1 MSLLP
6 ILQDLQVRKQQGQ
19 DCGDLL
25 QDIGRELGRFRAVM
39 RRMARGQ
46 LAEEDAILNEAAYS
60 IFNAI
65 GGFCARTEEESVAY
79 CRRAVITKTISHFR
93 AAKGE
98 LLFSEGKTSRISG
111 YEKNPEEESIGEGR
125 DPEAISKPKG
135 SNPETLVWRREI
147 SQMVSKAL
155 DHLNP
160 LERELIERVELYD
173 ERITDIAKE
182 ILQREILDPPSPKKI
197 QKLENSLTKK
207 KTRALLK
214 LRKYLPTDLKEDV
227 L

>member
-19 DCGDLL
+19 DCGELL
-25 QDIGRELGRFRAVM
+25 QDLGRELGRFRSVM
-39 RRMARGQ
+39 RKMAHGQ
-46 LAEEDAILNEAAYS
+46 LAEENAILNEAAYS
-60 IFNAI
+60 LFNAI
-65 GGFCARTEEESVAY
+65 VGFCARTEEESVAY
-79 CRRAVITKTISHFR
+79 CRRTVINETISHFR
-93 AAKGE
+93 KAKGV
-98 LLFSEGKTSRISG
+98 LLFVGGRASPIHG
-111 YEKNPEEESIGEGR
+111 YGR
-125 DPEAISKPKG
+125 DPGEEPIGGEEGLESIPQPKE
-135 SNPETLVWRREI
+135 SNPETLVLRRERLQRI
-147 SQMVSKAL
+147 HKAL
-155 DHLNP
+155 DHLSP
-160 LERELIERVELYD
+160 LERELIERVELGN

-182 ILQREILDPPSPKKI
+182 ILQREILDPLSPKGV